1 MKTVSAYFFAIV
13 FLWTFQLANLDLSGT
28 ECEVKQF
35 YEAVQPDTGVK
46 VITTADNLEEVKL
59 ILKPTK
65 MEEGTSTI
73 ELTRKGSNIYQ
84 IDRTKYYIETR
95 YCNEYANFEMV
106 VVVVENNFGN
116 TKGKIIIK

>member
-1 MKTVSAYFFAIV
+1 MKTVSAFFIVIV
-13 FLWTFQLANLDLSGT
+13 FLCSFQIAELNLSGT

-46 VITTADNLEEVKL
+46 VITTTDNLEEVKL

-73 ELTRKGSNIYQ
+73 ELTRKGRNIYQ

-95 YCNEYANFEMV
+95 YCNEYANFEKV
-106 VVVVENNFGN
+106 ILVVENNFGY
-116 TKGKIIIK
+116 TKGKIIFK

>member
-1 MKTVSAYFFAIV
+1 MKTASASFIAFV
-13 FLWTFQLANLDLSGT
+13 FLCSFQIAELNISGT
-28 ECEVKQF
+28 ECEIRQF

-46 VITTADNLEEVKL
+46 VITTADSLEEVKL

-84 IDRTKYYIETR
+84 IDRTKYYIETH
-95 YCNEYANFEMV
+95 YCNEYANFKKVSLV
-106 VVVVENNFGN
+106 VGNNYEY
-116 TKGKIIIK
+116 TKRKIIFK